1 MKSIGDDM
9 ATFTKLKRKRGEAY
23 LIRYV
28 HPRTKKFVRK
38 VVWCTRTEAEMIVK
52 KIVSDIAL
60 GKFLIEADDSIQYTV
75 SQLVLQFRKHSN
87 KNKSIK
93 TVKRQ
98 DYAINAFSNFL
109 KHDLY
114 LTEITTQ
121 IIENF
126 RDTRLQ
132 LGSSPNTVSIEI
144 KILKTFFNYGIKTG
158 MLDNNNPVSGVIVP
172 NLRKP
177 IIRFLREDEIKLLLK
192 TISDDD
198 NREFQRLV
206 IAYLNTGAR
215 RIELLSPLFTWKS
228 VDFIDRKILLPSLKK
243 GAERWLPMNDSLYD
257 ILKEIK
263 KENSAYPFDFRP
275 NYVTHKIKTYYK
287 KVGIKDAN
295 LHSLRKTFGSTL
307 LQDGVDIFM
316 VSKLL
321 GHNSVQTTQKYY
333 VDYLDENYRST
344 VKRLDK

>member
-38 VVWCTRTEAEMIVK
+38 VVWCTKTEAEMIVK
-52 KIVSDIAL
+52 KIMSDIAL
-60 GKFLIEADDSIQYTV
+60 GKFLIEADDAIQYTI
-75 SQLVLQFRKHSN
+75 SQLELQFRKHSN

-93 TVKRQ
+93 TVQRQ
-98 DYAINAFSNFL
+98 DYGIKTFCNFL

-114 LTEITTQ
+114 LTEINTQ
-121 IIENF
+121 LIENY
-126 RDTRLQ
+126 RDARLQ
-132 LGSSPNTVSIEI
+132 FGSSPTTVAIEL
-144 KILKTFFNYGIKTG
+144 KILKTMFNYGIKSSMVDT
-158 MLDNNNPVSGVIVP
+158 NPVNGVIVQ
-172 NLRKP
+172 NQRKGN
-177 IIRFLREDEIKLLLK
+177 IRFLKKDEVELLLK
-192 TISDDD
+192 TISEDD
-198 NREFQRLV
+198 NHKFYRLV

-215 RIELLSPLFTWKS
+215 RIELLPPLFAWKNI
-228 VDFIDRKILLPSLKK
+228 DFNDRKILLPGIKK
-243 GAERWLPMNDSLYD
+243 GDERWLPMNSTLHD
-257 ILKEIK
+257 ILIEIK
-263 KENSAYPFDFRP
+263 NSGTDYPFEFKP
-275 NYVTHKIKTYYK
+275 VFVSQKIKHYYRK
-287 KVGIKDAN
+287 AGITGAN

-344 VKRLDK
+344 VNRLDK

>member
-1 MKSIGDDM
+1 M

-28 HPRTKKFVRK
+28 HPKTKKFVRK
-38 VVWCTRTEAEMIVK
+38 VVWCTKLEAEMIVK

-60 GKFLIEADDSIQYTV
+60 GKFLIESDDYIQYTI
-75 SQLVLQFRKHSN
+75 SQLDLQFKKYSI
-87 KNKSIK
+87 KNKSLK
-93 TVKRQ
+93 TVQRQ
-98 DYAINAFSNFL
+98 GYVMNTFYKFL
-109 KHDLY
+109 KDDLY
-114 LTEITTQ
+114 LAEITTQ
-121 IIENF
+121 LIENF
-126 RDTRLQ
+126 RDTRLEFG
-132 LGSSPNTVSIEI
+132 LSPNTVATEI
-144 KILKTFFNYGIKTG
+144 KILKTMFNYGIKNG
-158 MLDNNNPVSGVIVP
+158 MLDTNPVNGVIVP
-172 NLRKP
+172 NQKKG
-177 IIRFLREDEIKLLLK
+177 IIRFLRKDEIELLLK

-215 RIELLSPLFTWKS
+215 RSELLPPLFTWKN
-228 VDFIDRKILLPSLKK
+228 VDFIDRKIQLPSLKN
-243 GAERWLPMNDSLYD
+243 GDERWLPMNDSLYD

-263 KENSAYPFDFRP
+263 SENNVQPFDFRP
-275 NYVTHKIKTYYK
+275 IFVTHKIQKYYRK
-287 KVGIKDAN
+287 AGIKGAN

-321 GHNSVQTTQKYY
+321 GHHSVQTTQKYY

-344 VKRLDK
+344 LSRLDK